1 MCDHSSDGRRYTTFQ
16 DEAVPIE
23 SAAAYSTGIT
33 HELTELA
40 RARLANILPITYH
53 SPLISRMHSILVLTV
68 LHRCIGINLS
78 RLELFRPARPARL
91 F

>member
-53 SPLISRMHSILVLTV
+53 SPLIS
-68 LHRCIGINLS
+68 
-78 RLELFRPARPARL
+78 
-91 F
+91 